1 MKSIDP
7 QNLTNYSTHPAW
19 DWWGFGNE
27 EDDTELVGNEEDDTD
42 LDPVNVDL
50 LVISG
55 TKPTKKILKKST
67 KLLPSDFIILS
78 QLH

>member
-7 QNLTNYSTHPAW
+7 QNLTNYRTHPAW
-19 DWWGFGNE
+19 
-27 EDDTELVGNEEDDTD
+27 ELVGNEEDDTD

-55 TKPTKKILKKST
+55 FCKSLTKPTKKILKKST